1 MGLRIATNTAAQ
13 MVQSNIKQTGKASGE
28 ALEKLSSGKRINK
41 SADDAAGLAIA
52 KNMEAQVKGLRQA
65 SRNANDGISMVQ
77 TAEGAMNETSNIL
90 VRLRELSVQAASDTI
105 GDTERGFLDKEY
117 QQLVQEVDR
126 IAESTKFGSIS
137 LLNGS
142 GSEMDIQV
150 GTFAGESG
158 QIQYDPSQTNATA
171 SALNISGLSVASK
184 DDAKGSMENIDEAI
198 TSLSE
203 QRANLGAVQSRLQS
217 SVNNLEI
224 QATNLD
230 SSRSVIEDAD
240 VAYES
245 SQLASSNIAKQA
257 GISSLAQA
265 NNIQQSALRLVG

>member
-13 MVQSNIKQTGKASGE
+13 MVQKNIKQTGKASGE

-117 QQLVQEVDR
+117 QQLVKEVDR
-126 IAESTKFGSIS
+126 IAESTKYGSIE

-150 GTFAGESG
+150 GTFAGDSG
-158 QIQYDPSQTNATA
+158 QIQYDPSQTNATS
-171 SALNISGLSVASK
+171 SALNISGLSVSSK
-184 DDAKGSMENIDEAI
+184 DDARSSMENVDEAI

-203 QRANLGAVQSRLQS
+203 QRANLGAIQSRLQS

-240 VAYES
+240 VAFES

-265 NNIQQSALRLVG
+265 NNLNSAALRLVG

>member
-13 MVQSNIKQTGKASGE
+13 TVQKNIKQTGKASSE

-126 IAESTKFGSIS
+126 IAESTKFGSIN

-150 GTFAGESG
+150 GTFAGDSG

-184 DDAKGSMENIDEAI
+184 DDARGSMENIDEAI

-230 SSRSVIEDAD
+230 ASRSVIEDAD
-240 VAYES
+240 VAFES
-245 SQLASSNIAKQA
+245 SRLASANVAKQA

-265 NNIQQSALRLVG
+265 NNLNSQALRLVG

>member
-13 MVQSNIKQTGKASGE
+13 TVQKNIKQTGKASTE

-117 QQLVQEVDR
+117 QQLVEEVDR

-171 SALNISGLSVASK
+171 SALNISGLSVSSK
-184 DDAKGSMENIDEAI
+184 DDARSSMENVDEAI

-203 QRANLGAVQSRLQS
+203 QRANLGAIQSRLQS

-224 QATNLD
+224 QSTNLD
-230 SSRSVIEDAD
+230 ASRSVIEDAD

-245 SQLASSNIAKQA
+245 SQLASANISKQA
-257 GISSLAQA
+257 GVSSLVQA
-265 NNIQQSALRLVG
+265 NNLNSQALRLVG

>member
-13 MVQSNIKQTGKASGE
+13 MVQKNIKQTGKASGE

-117 QQLVQEVDR
+117 QQLVKEVDR

-150 GTFAGESG
+150 GTFAGDSG

-184 DDAKGSMENIDEAI
+184 DDARGSMENVDEAI
-198 TSLSE
+198 SSLSE

-230 SSRSVIEDAD
+230 ASRSVIEDAD

-257 GISSLAQA
+257 GIASLAQA
-265 NNIQQSALRLVG
+265 NNINSSALRLVG

>member
-13 MVQSNIKQTGKASGE
+13 MVQKNIKQTGKASGE

-117 QQLVQEVDR
+117 QQLVKEVDR

-184 DDAKGSMENIDEAI
+184 DDARGSMENVDEAI

-230 SSRSVIEDAD
+230 ASRSVIEDAD

-257 GISSLAQA
+257 GIASLAQA
-265 NNIQQSALRLVG
+265 NNINSAALRLVG

>member
-1 MGLRIATNTAAQ
+1 MGLRIATNTAAL
-13 MVQSNIKQTGKASGE
+13 MVQKNLKQTSQASGE

-77 TAEGAMNETSNIL
+77 TAEGAMNETGNIL

-117 QQLVQEVDR
+117 QQLTKEVDR

-150 GTFAGESG
+150 GTFAGEEG
-158 QIQYDPSQTNATA
+158 QIQYDPSQTNATT

-184 DDAKGSMENIDEAI
+184 DDARSSMENVDEAI
-198 TSLSE
+198 SSLSE

-230 SSRSVIEDAD
+230 ASRSVIEDAD

-257 GISSLAQA
+257 GIASLAQA
-265 NNIQQSALRLVG
+265 NNINSAALRLVG

>member
-13 MVQSNIKQTGKASGE
+13 KVQSNIKQTGKASGE

-184 DDAKGSMENIDEAI
+184 DDARGSMENIDEAI

-230 SSRSVIEDAD
+230 ASRSVIEDAD

>member
-13 MVQSNIKQTGKASGE
+13 MVQKNIKQTGKASGE
-28 ALEKLSSGKRINK
+28 ALQKLSSGKRINK

-117 QQLVQEVDR
+117 QQLVKEVDR
-126 IAESTKFGSIS
+126 IAESTKFGSLS

-150 GTFAGESG
+150 GTFAGENG

-184 DDAKGSMENIDEAI
+184 DDARSSMENVDEAI

-230 SSRSVIEDAD
+230 ASRSVIEDAD

-257 GISSLAQA
+257 GIASLAQA
-265 NNIQQSALRLVG
+265 NNINSSALRLVG

>member
-13 MVQSNIKQTGKASGE
+13 AVQKNIKQTGKASSE

-52 KNMEAQVKGLRQA
+52 KSMEAQVKGLRQA

-126 IAESTKFGSIS
+126 IAESTKFGSLD
-137 LLNGS
+137 LLNGT

-150 GTFAGESG
+150 GTFAGEEG
-158 QIQYDPSQTNATA
+158 QISYDPSQTNATA
-171 SALNISGLSVASK
+171 DALNISGLSVASK
-184 DDAKGSMENIDEAI
+184 DDARGAMDNIDEAI
-198 TSLSE
+198 TNLSE
-203 QRANLGAVQSRLQS
+203 QRATLGAVQSRLQS

-224 QATNLD
+224 QSTNLD
-230 SSRSVIEDAD
+230 ASRSVIEDAD

-245 SQLASSNIAKQA
+245 SQLASANIAKQA

>member
-1 MGLRIATNTAAQ
+1 MGLRIATNTAAL
-13 MVQSNIKQTGKASGE
+13 MVQKNLKQTSQASGE

-77 TAEGAMNETSNIL
+77 TAEGAMNETGNIL

-117 QQLVQEVDR
+117 QQLTKEVDR

-150 GTFAGESG
+150 GTFAGEEG
-158 QIQYDPSQTNATA
+158 QIQYDPSQTNTTT

-184 DDAKGSMENIDEAI
+184 DDARSSMENVDEAI
-198 TSLSE
+198 SSLSE

-230 SSRSVIEDAD
+230 ASRSVIEDAD

-257 GISSLAQA
+257 GIASLAQA
-265 NNIQQSALRLVG
+265 NNINSAALRLVG

>member
-13 MVQSNIKQTGKASGE
+13 MVQKNIKQTGKASGE

-77 TAEGAMNETSNIL
+77 TAEGAMNETGNIL

-117 QQLVQEVDR
+117 QQLTKEVDR

-150 GTFAGESG
+150 GTFAGEDG
-158 QIQYDPSQTNATA
+158 QIQYDPSQTNATT

-184 DDAKGSMENIDEAI
+184 DDARSSMENVDEAI
-198 TSLSE
+198 SSLSE

-230 SSRSVIEDAD
+230 ASRSVIEDAD

-257 GISSLAQA
+257 GIASLAQA
-265 NNIQQSALRLVG
+265 NNINSSALRLVG

>member
-13 MVQSNIKQTGKASGE
+13 MVQKNIKQTGKASGE

-77 TAEGAMNETSNIL
+77 TAEGAMNETGNIL

-117 QQLVQEVDR
+117 QQLTKEVDR

-150 GTFAGESG
+150 GTFAGEEG
-158 QIQYDPSQTNATA
+158 QIQYDPSQTNATT

-184 DDAKGSMENIDEAI
+184 DDARSSMENVDEAI
-198 TSLSE
+198 SSLSE

-230 SSRSVIEDAD
+230 ASRSVIEDAD

-257 GISSLAQA
+257 GIASLAQA
-265 NNIQQSALRLVG
+265 NNINSAALRLVG